1 MLEYNGNTYELKYS
15 IKRIEIIENAMKK
28 PLMTVISKGHLSIT
42 ELKCMIAYA
51 AKKEGA
57 DAFMNPKV
65 GMEIQPVISGLIAK
79 RASKLISLPISKTYS
94 LLDSSTNSV
103 VSSFSEK
110 TLSLMLS

>member
-28 PLMTVISKGHLSIT
+28 PLMSVILKGQLSIT

-65 GMEIQPVISGLIAK
+65 GMEMVEHLLEEPGGYV
-79 RASKLISLPISKTYS
+79 KL
-94 LLDSSTNSV
+94 
-103 VSSFSEK
+103 SEYVAECIERDCPFFFQAG
-110 TLSLMLS
+110 